1 MSISGK
7 PYLSSLQSVILLGG
21 FSSLQCLWSV
31 LQGPWEGEANRA
43 EEGQYPDQEEETV
56 QDQDSIS
63 L

>member
-1 MSISGK
+1 M
-7 PYLSSLQSVILLGG
+7 
-21 FSSLQCLWSV
+21 QCLWTV
-31 LQGPWEGEANRA
+31 LQGPWQGETNRA

>member
-1 MSISGK
+1 M
-7 PYLSSLQSVILLGG
+7 QR
-21 FSSLQCLWSV
+21 LWAV
-31 LQGPWEGEANRA
+31 LQGPWEGATNRA